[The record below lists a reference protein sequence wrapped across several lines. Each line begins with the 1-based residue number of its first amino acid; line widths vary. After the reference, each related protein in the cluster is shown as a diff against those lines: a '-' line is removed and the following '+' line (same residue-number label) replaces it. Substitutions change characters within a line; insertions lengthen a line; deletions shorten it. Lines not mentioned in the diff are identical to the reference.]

1 MVKLKNRLNLTF
13 FQNNSFNYDFPINGQ
28 NEMNNRFKSPI
39 IESNKSRYIKN
50 VNINIPSSEKLLKE
64 DFKNDFINNYNNYDD
79 L

>member
-1 MVKLKNRLNLTF
+1 MVILKNRLNLTL
-13 FQNNSFNYDFPINGQ
+13 FQNNSFIYDFPINDQ

-39 IESNKSRYIKN
+39 IESNKSRYIKY